1 MNGSP
6 GYLAIGLVCLAIGL
20 LAKFGHLPRF
30 IVRFIT
36 PAVTAPTAEERDADI
51 RAQAQILTRIGQQAD
66 ERERRIV
73 HPIVVFERE
82 KAVGQAAL
90 KRIRVNQKPT
100 SDEAA

>member
-1 MNGSP
+1 MTGA
-6 GYLAIGLVCLAIGL
+6 GFLGIAILALAVAA
-20 LAKFGHLPRF
+20 LAYTGNLPRF

-36 PAVTAPTAEERDADI
+36 PTVTAPTAEERAADI

-82 KAVGQAAL
+82 KALGNATL
-90 KRIRVNQKPT
+90 KRIRINRKPN

>member
-1 MNGSP
+1 MIGP
-6 GYLAIGLVCLAIGL
+6 GYLAIGLVCLTIGL

-30 IVRFIT
+30 IVRSIT
-36 PAVTAPTAEERDADI
+36 PTPSAPTPEERAED
-51 RAQAQILTRIGQQAD
+51 RRQQAQIFTALGRQAE

-82 KAVGQAAL
+82 KALGQVTL
-90 KRIRVNQKPT
+90 KRIRINRKPN